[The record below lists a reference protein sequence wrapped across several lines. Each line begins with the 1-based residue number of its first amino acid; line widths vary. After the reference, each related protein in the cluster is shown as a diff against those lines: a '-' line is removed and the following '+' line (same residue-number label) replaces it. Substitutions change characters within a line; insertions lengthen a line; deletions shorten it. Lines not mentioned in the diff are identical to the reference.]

1 MAFFSS
7 VVRRDRGV
15 VLIGRTV
22 RLRVPRPDDYAAWAE
37 LRQSSEAFLRPFE
50 PAWAEDELTRAG
62 FRRRLQFYQRGIR
75 EGSAHSFFI
84 VSRSDDQ
91 LLGGLT
97 LSNIR
102 HGVIGS
108 CSLGYW
114 IGERH
119 ARQGHMT
126 DAVLAAL
133 PFVFYTLRLHRIEAA
148 CLADNAASIA
158 LLRRCGFSEEGLA
171 RKYLRINGAW
181 RDHRLFSRLEEDR

>member
-7 VVRRDRGV
+7 MVRRDPGV
-15 VLIGRTV
+15 VLIGRQV
-22 RLRVPRPDDYAAWAE
+22 RLRPPRPDDYAAWAA
-37 LRQSSEAFLRPFE
+37 LRRGSEAFLRPFE
-50 PAWAEDELTRAG
+50 PVWAEDELTRAG
-62 FRRRLQFYQRGIR
+62 YRRRLKFYRRGIR
-75 EGSAHSFFI
+75 EGTAHSFFI
-84 VSRSDDQ
+84 VSRADDE

-119 ARQGHMT
+119 ARRGYMT
-126 DAVLAAL
+126 DAVLAVL

-148 CLADNAASIA
+148 CLAGNEASVA
-158 LLRRCGFSEEGLA
+158 LLRRCGFTEEGLA
-171 RKYLRINGAW
+171 RRYLRIDGAW
-181 RDHRLFSRLEEDR
+181 QDHRLFARLEEDR